1 MASFDKITNN
11 ISQGLQTAGQ
21 AVSLIQ
27 NIKQARD
34 AAKNGGSIP
43 IQQTTAGA
51 QTSAPANATQAGAA
65 SGGSTTNL
73 NIGLSKKTLIIGG
86 ACVAGLLLV
95 VLLARR

>member
-21 AVSLIQ
+21 VVSLIQ
-27 NIKQARD
+27 NVKQAKD
-34 AAKNGGSIP
+34 AQKNGGSIP
-43 IQQTTAGA
+43 LQQQATDTQATAA
-51 QTSAPANATQAGAA
+51 ANAAQASAT
-65 SGGSTTNL
+65 GGSTTNL

>member
-11 ISQGLQTAGQ
+11 INQGLQTAGQ
-21 AVSLIQ
+21 VVSLIR
-27 NIKQARD
+27 NVKQAKD
-34 AAKNGGSIP
+34 AQKNGGSIP
-43 IQQTTAGA
+43 LQQQATDTQATAA
-51 QTSAPANATQAGAA
+51 ANAAQASAT
-65 SGGSTTNL
+65 GGSTTNL

>member
-21 AVSLIQ
+21 VVSLIQ
-27 NIKQARD
+27 NVKQAKD
-34 AAKNGGSIP
+34 AQKNGGSIP
-43 IQQTTAGA
+43 LQQQATDTQATAA
-51 QTSAPANATQAGAA
+51 ANATQAGAA

>member
-51 QTSAPANATQAGAA
+51 QTSAPANAAQASAT
-65 SGGSTTNL
+65 GGSTTNL